1 MRSSRQKLR
10 HQDKIASGKDVT
22 TNHSALCVIHATDEV
37 VRMQLFISSCE
48 RLVVARPVTGPQAEV
63 VEISPSVA
71 NANGLVSAKRKATDM
86 HRKRGTAIT
95 TCAPDDVY
103 VRRGVADNTPP
114 HL

>member
-10 HQDKIASGKDVT
+10 HQDKIESGKDVT

-71 NANGLVSAKRKATDM
+71 NGLVSAKRKATDM
-86 HRKRGTAIT
+86 HRKRGTAII
-95 TCAPDDVY
+95 TCVPDDVY